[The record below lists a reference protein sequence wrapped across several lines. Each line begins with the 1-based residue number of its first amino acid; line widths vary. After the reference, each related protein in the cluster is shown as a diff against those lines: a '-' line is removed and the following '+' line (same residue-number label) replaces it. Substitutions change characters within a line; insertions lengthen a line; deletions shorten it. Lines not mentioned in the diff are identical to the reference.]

1 MELLDLDGVIE
12 KGVFE
17 IPSYQRGYA
26 WQMRQLKDFWND
38 LEHVSKL
45 GNQFHYMHS
54 LTLRE
59 LENEFE
65 NSAFEIIDGQQ
76 RLATSLILLGLL
88 AKTTQNKDPKYSL
101 INLEPILSY
110 KYYGLSEA
118 FRAITEEEKDLEAFK
133 TSFYAKNLIEA
144 YAFFKEKI
152 SDTPIETL
160 EKMFDALIKKMLFSV
175 VGLNDSRIDPFSSF
189 ETINNRGKD
198 LSTLELLKNR
208 LHFVAHKI
216 CEGKKLEKLQQEIN
230 DTYTLIYHDLRQFED
245 DHLEGFLKHFVAYYY
260 GEKGDFKKR
269 LLEMEFNA
277 HKRYTDNTNFNDEY
291 EKIDE
296 LLLYLSYSSK
306 VWYFLHTLDDEELRI
321 EITPKMRGLLDKMRR
336 LNALNDNA
344 FLPLL
349 LSLLTIQRAGKSA
362 NEQPYTTKELEGLLE
377 HLERFG
383 FLIYVVAGKNTA
395 KNEWIELAFKAIQA
409 YRFWGDKITIENLP
423 TLEENFFNRQGN
435 SALELLE
442 ESIHSLKN
450 TEKWYK
456 WGKALNYLLYE
467 YELHHNPETTLN
479 FDGSIESIE
488 HILPQNPDQG
498 YSAKEKN
505 WAKNPNIVHA
515 LGNLLL
521 MAKNANSSLSN
532 KPFDEKRKE
541 YLKGSY
547 SEKEVAKNASFGV
560 EQIKERSEKLLD
572 FLIARYRIAELVDE
586 STIKAFKNALLKTLD
601 DASLKNKG
609 SIFSAS
615 NHNKEEQAMLK
626 R

>member
-26 WQMRQLKDFWND
+26 WQEEQLKDFWND

-45 GNQFHYMHS
+45 GNKFHYMHS

-65 NSAFEIIDGQQ
+65 SSAFEIIDGQQ

-118 FRAITEEEKDLEAFK
+118 FGAIIKEQKDLEAFK
-133 TSFYAKNLIEA
+133 TFYAKNLIKA

-152 SDTPIETL
+152 SDTPIGTL
-160 EKMFDALIKKMLFSV
+160 EKMFNSLIKKMLFSV
-175 VGLNDSRIDPFSSF
+175 VGLNDNRIDPFSSF

-198 LSTLELLKNR
+198 LSTLELFKNR

-216 CEGKKLEKLQQEIN
+216 CDGKKLEKLQNEIN
-230 DTYTLIYHDLRQFED
+230 DTYTRIYYDLRHFKD

-277 HKRYTDNTNFNDEY
+277 HKRYTDNTNFDDEY
-291 EKIDE
+291 EKIDD
-296 LLLYLSYSSK
+296 LLFYLSYSSK
-306 VWYFLHTLDDEELRI
+306 VWNFLHTLDEKSIALIFDGNRKLEM

-336 LNALNDNA
+336 LNALSDNA

-349 LSLLTIQRAGKSA
+349 LSLLTIQLVGRSA
-362 NEQPYTTKELEGLLE
+362 NEQPYTTQELEGLLE
-377 HLERFG
+377 YLERFG
-383 FLIYVVAGKNTA
+383 FLIYGVAGRDTA
-395 KNEWIELAFKAIQA
+395 KNEWIELAFNAFRA
-409 YRFWGDKITIENLP
+409 YRDGEENIVIEKLP
-423 TLEENFFNRQGN
+423 TLEKSFFNRQGN
-435 SALELLE
+435 SGLELLE
-442 ESIHSLKN
+442 ESIHSKKN
-450 TEKWYK
+450 TEKWYQ
-456 WGKALNYLLYE
+456 WDKALNYLLYE

-479 FDGSIESIE
+479 FDSSLESIE
-488 HILPQNPDQG
+488 HILPQKPDQG
-498 YSAKEKN
+498 YSAKEKS
-505 WAKNPNIVHA
+505 WAKNPHIVHA

-521 MAKNANSSLSN
+521 IAKNANSSLSN

-560 EQIKERSEKLLD
+560 AQIKERSEKLLD
-572 FLIARYRIAELVDE
+572 FLIARYRIAELVGE
-586 STIKAFKNALLKTLD
+586 SAIKAFKNALLKD
-601 DASLKNKG
+601 
-609 SIFSAS
+609 I
-615 NHNKEEQAMLK
+615 E
-626 R
+626 

>member
-1 MELLDLDGVIE
+1 MELLTLDGVVE

-26 WQMRQLKDFWND
+26 WQIRQLKDFWND

-45 GNQFHYMHS
+45 GDKFHYMHS

-65 NSAFEIIDGQQ
+65 DSAFEIIDGQQ

-88 AKTTQNKDPKYSL
+88 AKITQNKDPKYSL

-118 FRAITEEEKDLEAFK
+118 FRAITEEEKDLERFQ
-133 TSFYAKNLIEA
+133 TSFYAKNLIDA
-144 YAFFKEKI
+144 YAFFKGKI
-152 SDTPIETL
+152 SDTPVGTL

-175 VGLNDSRIDPFSSF
+175 VELNDNRIDPFSSF

-216 CEGKKLEKLQQEIN
+216 CDEEDLENLQNEIN
-230 DTYTLIYHDLRQFED
+230 DTYTRIYHDLRFFKD
-245 DHLEGFLKHFVAYYY
+245 DHLESFLKHFVAYYY
-260 GEKGDFKKR
+260 GENSKFKER
-269 LLEMEFNA
+269 LLDTAFDA
-277 HKRYTDNTNFNDEY
+277 HKKYHSSYDEY
-291 EKIDE
+291 EKIND

-321 EITPKMRGLLDKMRR
+321 EITPKMHDLLDKMRR
-336 LNALNDNA
+336 LNALSDNA

-349 LSLLTIQRAGKSA
+349 LSLLTIQLAVRSGS
-362 NEQPYTTKELEGLLE
+362 ERHYTAQELEGLLE
-377 HLERFG
+377 YLERFG
-383 FLIYVVAGKNTA
+383 FLVYGVAGKNTA
-395 KNEWIELAFKAIQA
+395 KNEWIGLAFKAIQA
-409 YRFWGDKITIENLP
+409 CRFWGDKITIEDLP
-423 TLEENFFNRQGN
+423 TLEKSFFNRQGN
-435 SALELLE
+435 SGLELLE
-442 ESIHSLKN
+442 ENIHSKKN

-467 YELHHNPETTLN
+467 YELYHNPETTLN
-479 FDGSIESIE
+479 FDSSIESIE
-488 HILPQNPDQG
+488 HILPQKPDQG
-498 YSAKEKN
+498 YSAKEKS
-505 WAKNPNIVHA
+505 WAKNPHIVHA

-521 MAKNANSSLSN
+521 IPKNANSSLSN
-532 KPFDEKRKE
+532 KPFDEKRKQ

-547 SEKEVAKNASFGV
+547 SEKEVAKNASFGIT
-560 EQIKERSEKLLD
+560 EIQQRSEKLLD
-572 FLIARYRIAELVDE
+572 FLIARYRIAELVGEDA
-586 STIKAFKNALLKTLD
+586 IKDFKNALLKNI
-601 DASLKNKG
+601 K
-609 SIFSAS
+609 
-615 NHNKEEQAMLK
+615 
-626 R
+626 

>member
-1 MELLDLDGVIE
+1 MELLNLDGVIE

-26 WQMRQLKDFWND
+26 WQKEQLKDFWND

-45 GNQFHYMHS
+45 GDKFHYMHS
-54 LTLRE
+54 LTLRG
-59 LENEFE
+59 LENELE
-65 NSAFEIIDGQQ
+65 SSAFEIIDDQQ

-110 KYYGLSEA
+110 KYYGLNEA
-118 FRAITEEEKDLEAFK
+118 FRAIMEEEKDLERFQ

-144 YAFFKEKI
+144 YEFFQEKI
-152 SDTPIETL
+152 SDTPMETL
-160 EKMFDALIKKMLFSV
+160 EKMFDALTKKMLFSV
-175 VGLNDSRIDPFSSF
+175 VGLNDNRIDPFSSF

-208 LHFVAHKI
+208 LHFVSHKI
-216 CEGKKLEKLQQEIN
+216 CDEEDLENLQQEIN

-245 DHLEGFLKHFVAYYY
+245 DHLEDFLKHFVAYYY
-260 GEKGDFKKR
+260 GEKSKFKER
-269 LLEMEFNA
+269 LLNTAFDA
-277 HKRYTDNTNFNDEY
+277 HKKYDDLYDEY
-291 EKIDE
+291 EKIND
-296 LLLYLSYSSK
+296 LLFYLSHSSK

-321 EITPKMRGLLDKMRR
+321 EITPKMRDLLDKMRR
-336 LNALNDNA
+336 LNALSENA

-349 LSLLTIQRAGKSA
+349 LSLLTIQLAVRSGS
-362 NEQPYTTKELEGLLE
+362 ERHYTTKELEDLLE
-377 HLERFG
+377 YLERFG
-383 FLIYVVAGKNTA
+383 FLIYGVAGKNTA
-395 KNEWIELAFKAIQA
+395 KNEWIGLAFKAIQA
-409 YRFWGDKITIENLP
+409 CRFWGDKITIEDLP
-423 TLEENFFNRQGN
+423 TLEKNFFNRQNN

-442 ESIHSLKN
+442 ENIHSKKN

-467 YELHHNPETTLN
+467 YELYHNPETTLD

-488 HILPQNPDQG
+488 HILPQKPDQG
-498 YSAKEKN
+498 YNAKEKS
-505 WAKNPNIVHA
+505 WAKNPHIVHA

-521 MAKNANSSLSN
+521 IAKNANSSLSN

-547 SEKEVAKNASFGV
+547 SEKEVAKNATFGV
-560 EQIKERSEKLLD
+560 VEIQKRSEKLLD
-572 FLIARYRIAELVDE
+572 FLIARYRIVELVGE
-586 STIKAFKNALLKTLD
+586 SAIKAFKNALLKD
-601 DASLKNKG
+601 
-609 SIFSAS
+609 I
-615 NHNKEEQAMLK
+615 E
-626 R
+626 

>member
-1 MELLDLDGVIE
+1 MELLNLDGVIE
-12 KGVFE
+12 KGMFE

-26 WQMRQLKDFWND
+26 WQIRQLKDFWND

-45 GNQFHYMHS
+45 GDKFHYMHS

-65 NSAFEIIDGQQ
+65 SSAFEIIDGQQ

-118 FRAITEEEKDLEAFK
+118 FRAIIEEEKDLKAFK
-133 TSFYAKNLIEA
+133 TSFYAKNLIDA
-144 YAFFKEKI
+144 YVFFKEKI
-152 SDTPIETL
+152 SDTPVGTL

-175 VGLNDSRIDPFSSF
+175 VGLNDNRIDPFSSF
-189 ETINNRGKD
+189 ETINNRGKN
-198 LSTLELLKNR
+198 LSTLELFKNR

-216 CEGKKLEKLQQEIN
+216 CNGQKLETLQKEIN
-230 DTYTLIYHDLRQFED
+230 DTYTIIYYNLRSFED
-245 DHLEGFLKHFVAYYY
+245 DHLERFLKHFVAYYY

-269 LLEMEFNA
+269 LLEMEFNT

-291 EKIDE
+291 EKIDD
-296 LLLYLSYSSK
+296 LLFYLSYSSK
-306 VWYFLHTLDDEELRI
+306 VWHFLHTLDEKSIALIFDDNRKLEM
-321 EITPKMRGLLDKMRR
+321 EITPKMRTLLEKMRR
-336 LNALNDNA
+336 LNALSDNA

-349 LSLLTIQRAGKSA
+349 LSLLTIQLVGKSA
-362 NEQPYTTKELEGLLE
+362 NEQPYTTQELEGLLE
-377 HLERFG
+377 YLERFG
-383 FLIYVVAGKNTA
+383 FLVYGVAGKNTA
-395 KNEWIELAFKAIQA
+395 KNEWIELAFEAFRA
-409 YRFWGDKITIENLP
+409 YRDGKENIAIEKLP
-423 TLEENFFNRQGN
+423 TLEKSFFNRQGN

-442 ESIHSLKN
+442 ENIHSKKN
-450 TEKWYK
+450 TEKWYQ

-479 FDGSIESIE
+479 FDSSIESIE
-488 HILPQNPDQG
+488 HILPQKPDQG

-505 WAKNPNIVHA
+505 WAKNPHIVHA

-521 MAKNANSSLSN
+521 IPKNANSSLSN
-532 KPFDEKRKE
+532 KPFEEKRKQ

-547 SEKEVAKNASFGV
+547 SEKEVAKNTSFGV
-560 EQIKERSEKLLD
+560 AQIKERSERLLD
-572 FLIARYRIAELVDE
+572 FLIARYRIAELVNE
-586 STIKAFKNALLKTLD
+586 SAIKAFKNAFLKD
-601 DASLKNKG
+601 
-609 SIFSAS
+609 I
-615 NHNKEEQAMLK
+615 E
-626 R
+626 

>member
-12 KGVFE
+12 KGMFE

-26 WQMRQLKDFWND
+26 WQIRQLKDFWND

-45 GNQFHYMHS
+45 GDKFHYMHS

-65 NSAFEIIDGQQ
+65 SSAFEIIDGQQ

-88 AKTTQNKDPKYSL
+88 AKITQNKDPKYSL

-110 KYYGLSEA
+110 KYYGLNEA
-118 FRAITEEEKDLEAFK
+118 FRAITEEEKDLKAFK
-133 TSFYAKNLIEA
+133 TSFYAKNLIDA

-152 SDTPIETL
+152 SDTPIGTL
-160 EKMFDALIKKMLFSV
+160 EKMFNSLIKKMLFSV
-175 VGLNDSRIDPFSSF
+175 VGLNDNRIDPFSSF

-198 LSTLELLKNR
+198 LSTLELFKNR
-208 LHFVAHKI
+208 LHFVVHKI
-216 CEGKKLEKLQQEIN
+216 CDEEDLENLQQEIN
-230 DTYTLIYHDLRQFED
+230 DTYTRIYHDLRFFED
-245 DHLEGFLKHFVAYYY
+245 AHLEGFLKHFVAYYY
-260 GEKGDFKKR
+260 GENSKFKER
-269 LLEMEFNA
+269 LLNTAFDA
-277 HKRYTDNTNFNDEY
+277 HKKYDDLYDEY
-291 EKIDE
+291 EKIND

-336 LNALNDNA
+336 LNALSDNA

-349 LSLLTIQRAGKSA
+349 LSLLTIQLVGRSGD
-362 NEQPYTTKELEGLLE
+362 EQPYTTQELEGLLE
-377 HLERFG
+377 YLERFG
-383 FLIYVVAGKNTA
+383 FLVYGVADKKNTA
-395 KNEWIELAFKAIQA
+395 KNEWIELAFEAFRA
-409 YRFWGDKITIENLP
+409 YRYGEENIAIEKLP
-423 TLEENFFNRQGN
+423 TLEKSFFNRQGN

-442 ESIHSLKN
+442 EYIHSKKN
-450 TEKWYK
+450 AEKWYQ

-467 YELHHNPETTLN
+467 YELYHNPETTLN

-488 HILPQNPDQG
+488 HILPQKPDQG
-498 YSAKEKN
+498 YSAKEKD
-505 WAKNPNIVHA
+505 WAKNPHIVHA

-521 MAKNANSSLSN
+521 IPKNANSSLSN
-532 KPFDEKRKE
+532 KPFNEKRKE

-560 EQIKERSEKLLD
+560 VEIQERSEKLLD
-572 FLIARYRIAELVDE
+572 FLIMRYRIAELVGE
-586 STIKAFKNALLKTLD
+586 SEIKDFKNALLKEI
-601 DASLKNKG
+601 K
-609 SIFSAS
+609 
-615 NHNKEEQAMLK
+615 
-626 R
+626 

>member
-1 MELLDLDGVIE
+1 MELLNLDGVIE

-26 WQMRQLKDFWND
+26 WQIRQLKDFWND

-45 GNQFHYMHS
+45 GDKFHYMHS

-65 NSAFEIIDGQQ
+65 SSAFEIIDGQQ

-88 AKTTQNKDPKYSL
+88 AKITQKKDPKYSL

-118 FRAITEEEKDLEAFK
+118 FRAIMEEEKDLKAFK
-133 TSFYAKNLIEA
+133 TSFYAKNLIDA
-144 YAFFKEKI
+144 YEFFQEKI

-175 VGLNDSRIDPFSSF
+175 VGLNDNRIDPFSSF

-198 LSTLELLKNR
+198 LSTLELFKNR

-216 CEGKKLEKLQQEIN
+216 CDGKKLEKLQQEIN
-230 DTYTLIYHDLRQFED
+230 NTYTLIYYDLRHFKD

-277 HKRYTDNTNFNDEY
+277 HKRYTDNTNFDDEY
-291 EKIDE
+291 EKIDD
-296 LLLYLSYSSK
+296 LLFYLSYSSK
-306 VWYFLHTLDDEELRI
+306 VWYFLHTLDEKSITLIFDDNKKLEM
-321 EITPKMRGLLDKMRR
+321 EITPKMRNLLDKMRR
-336 LNALNDNA
+336 LNALSDNA

-349 LSLLTIQRAGKSA
+349 LSLFTIQLVKKSA
-362 NEQPYTTKELEGLLE
+362 NEQVYTTKELEGLLE
-377 HLERFG
+377 YLERFG
-383 FLIYVVAGKNTA
+383 FLIYGVAGKNTP
-395 KNEWIELAFKAIQA
+395 KNEWIELAFIAFRA
-409 YRFWGDKITIENLP
+409 YRYGEENIAIEDLP
-423 TLEENFFNRQGN
+423 TLEKSFFNRQGN

-442 ESIHSLKN
+442 ESIHSKKN
-450 TEKWYK
+450 AEKWYQ

-467 YELHHNPETTLN
+467 YELYHNPETTLN
-479 FDGSIESIE
+479 FDSSIESIE
-488 HILPQNPDQG
+488 HILPQKPDQG
-498 YSAKEKN
+498 YSAKEKS

-521 MAKNANSSLSN
+521 IAKNANSSLSN
-532 KPFDEKRKE
+532 KPFEEKRKQ

-560 EQIKERSEKLLD
+560 AQIKERSEKLLD
-572 FLIARYRIAELVDE
+572 FLIAHYRIAELVGE
-586 STIKAFKNALLKTLD
+586 SAIKAFKNALLKD
-601 DASLKNKG
+601 
-609 SIFSAS
+609 I
-615 NHNKEEQAMLK
+615 E
-626 R
+626 

>member
-1 MELLDLDGVIE
+1 MELLNLDGVVE

-26 WQMRQLKDFWND
+26 WQKGQLEDFWND

-45 GNQFHYMHS
+45 GDKFHYMHS

-65 NSAFEIIDGQQ
+65 DSAFEIIDGQQ

-88 AKTTQNKDPKYSL
+88 AKTTQNKDSKYSL
-101 INLEPILSY
+101 INLEPVLSY

-118 FRAITEEEKDLEAFK
+118 FRAITEEEKDLKRFQ
-133 TSFYAKNLIEA
+133 TSFYAKNLIKA
-144 YAFFKEKI
+144 YEFFQEKI
-152 SDTPIETL
+152 SDTPVGTL

-175 VGLNDSRIDPFSSF
+175 VGLNDNRIDPFSSF

-245 DHLEGFLKHFVAYYY
+245 DRLEGFLKHFVAYYY

-277 HKRYTDNTNFNDEY
+277 HKRYTDNTNFNEEY
-291 EKIDE
+291 EKIDD
-296 LLLYLSYSSK
+296 LLFYLSYSSK
-306 VWYFLHTLDDEELRI
+306 VWNFLHTLDEKSIALIVDGNKKLEI
-321 EITPKMRGLLDKMRR
+321 EITPKMRNLLEKMRR
-336 LNALNDNA
+336 LNALSDNA

-383 FLIYVVAGKNTA
+383 FLIYGVAGKNNTA
-395 KNEWIELAFKAIQA
+395 KNEWIELAFMAFKA
-409 YRFWGDKITIENLP
+409 YRYGEENIVIESLP
-423 TLEENFFNRQGN
+423 TLEKNFFKGKY
-435 SALELLE
+435 SGLELLE
-442 ESIHSLKN
+442 ESIHSKKN
-450 TEKWYK
+450 AEKWYK

-572 FLIARYRIAELVDE
+572 FLIARYRIAALVGE
-586 STIKAFKNALLKTLD
+586 SVIKAFKNALLKEI
-601 DASLKNKG
+601 K
-609 SIFSAS
+609 
-615 NHNKEEQAMLK
+615 
-626 R
+626 

>member
-1 MELLDLDGVIE
+1 MELLNLDGVIE
-12 KGVFE
+12 KGMFE

-26 WQMRQLKDFWND
+26 WQEEQLKDFWND

-45 GNQFHYMHS
+45 GDKFHYMHS

-59 LENEFE
+59 TENELE

-88 AKTTQNKDPKYSL
+88 TKTTQNKDPKYSL

-118 FRAITEEEKDLEAFK
+118 FRMITEEEKDLERFQ
-133 TSFYAKNLIEA
+133 TSFYAKNLIDA

-152 SDTPIETL
+152 SDTPVGTL

-175 VGLNDSRIDPFSSF
+175 VELNDNRIDPFSSF

-216 CEGKKLEKLQQEIN
+216 CDEEDLENLQNEIN
-230 DTYTLIYHDLRQFED
+230 DTYTRIYHDLRFFKD
-245 DHLEGFLKHFVAYYY
+245 DHLDDFLKHFVAYYY
-260 GEKGDFKKR
+260 GENSKFKER
-269 LLEMEFNA
+269 LLNTAFDA
-277 HKRYTDNTNFNDEY
+277 HKKYDDLYDEY
-291 EKIDE
+291 EKIND

-306 VWYFLHTLDDEELRI
+306 VWYFLHTLDEKSIALIFDDNRKLEM
-321 EITPKMRGLLDKMRR
+321 EITPKMRTLLDKMRR
-336 LNALNDNA
+336 LNALSYNA

-349 LSLLTIQRAGKSA
+349 LSLLTIQLVGRSA

-377 HLERFG
+377 YLERFG
-383 FLIYVVAGKNTA
+383 FLVYGVAGKDTA
-395 KNEWIELAFKAIQA
+395 KNEWIELAFEAFRAFRYGEENIV
-409 YRFWGDKITIENLP
+409 IEKLP
-423 TLEENFFNRQGN
+423 TLEKNFFNRQGN

-442 ESIHSLKN
+442 ESIHSKKN
-450 TEKWYK
+450 TEKWYQ

-467 YELHHNPETTLN
+467 YELYHNPETTLN
-479 FDGSIESIE
+479 FDSSIESIE
-488 HILPQNPDQG
+488 HILPQKPDQG
-498 YSAKEKN
+498 YSAKEKS
-505 WAKNPNIVHA
+505 WAKNPHIVHA

-521 MAKNANSSLSN
+521 IAKNANSSLSN
-532 KPFDEKRKE
+532 KPFEEKRKA

-560 EQIKERSEKLLD
+560 AQIKERSEKLLD

-586 STIKAFKNALLKTLD
+586 SAIKAFKNA
-601 DASLKNKG
+601 SLKD
-609 SIFSAS
+609 I
-615 NHNKEEQAMLK
+615 E
-626 R
+626 

>member
-1 MELLDLDGVIE
+1 MELLSLDGVIE

-26 WQMRQLKDFWND
+26 WQEEQLKDFWND

-65 NSAFEIIDGQQ
+65 SSAFEIIDGQQ

-88 AKTTQNKDPKYSL
+88 AKTTKHKDPKYSL

-118 FRAITEEEKDLEAFK
+118 FGAIMGEEKDLEKFK
-133 TSFYAKNLIEA
+133 TSFYYAKNLIEA

-160 EKMFDALIKKMLFSV
+160 EKMFDALTKKMLFSV
-175 VGLNDSRIDPFSSF
+175 VGLNDNRIDPFSSF

-198 LSTLELLKNR
+198 LSTLELFKNR
-208 LHFVAHKI
+208 LHFVVHKI
-216 CEGKKLEKLQQEIN
+216 CDGKKLETLQQEIN
-230 DTYTLIYHDLRQFED
+230 KTYTIVYYDLRSFED
-245 DHLEGFLKHFVAYYY
+245 DDLERFLKHFVAYYY
-260 GEKGDFKKR
+260 GENSNKFKER

-277 HKRYTDNTNFNDEY
+277 HRKYDDANLDDEY

-296 LLLYLSYSSK
+296 LLFYLSYSSK
-306 VWYFLHTLDDEELRI
+306 VWNFLHRLDEKAITLKEFKI

-336 LNALNDNA
+336 LNALSDNA

-349 LSLLTIQRAGKSA
+349 LSLFTIQLVGKSA
-362 NEQPYTTKELEGLLE
+362 NEQPYTTQELEGLLE
-377 HLERFG
+377 YLERFG
-383 FLIYVVAGKNTA
+383 FLIYGVAGKNTA
-395 KNEWIELAFKAIQA
+395 KNEWIELAFQAFKA
-409 YRFWGDKITIENLP
+409 YKLWKDKITIEDLP
-423 TLEENFFNRQGN
+423 TLEKNFFKGKY
-435 SALELLE
+435 SGLELLE
-442 ESIHSLKN
+442 ESIHSKKN
-450 TEKWYK
+450 TEKWYQ

-479 FDGSIESIE
+479 FDSSIESIE
-488 HILPQNPDQG
+488 HILPQKPDQG
-498 YSAKEKN
+498 YNAKEKN
-505 WAKNPNIVHA
+505 WAKNPHVVHA

-521 MAKNANSSLSN
+521 IAKNANSSLSN
-532 KPFDEKRKE
+532 KPFEEKRKQ

-560 EQIKERSEKLLD
+560 AQIKERSEKLLD
-572 FLIARYRIAELVDE
+572 FLIAHYRIAELVGE
-586 STIKAFKNALLKTLD
+586 SVIKAFKNALLKEI
-601 DASLKNKG
+601 K
-609 SIFSAS
+609 
-615 NHNKEEQAMLK
+615 
-626 R
+626 

>member
-1 MELLDLDGVIE
+1 MELLNLDGVIE

-26 WQMRQLKDFWND
+26 WQERQLKDFWND

-59 LENEFE
+59 LENDFE

-118 FRAITEEEKDLEAFK
+118 FRAITEEEKDLKAFK

-144 YAFFKEKI
+144 YTFFKEKI

-175 VGLNDSRIDPFSSF
+175 VGLNDNRIDPFSSF

-216 CEGKKLEKLQQEIN
+216 CDGKKLEKLQQEIN
-230 DTYTLIYHDLRQFED
+230 NTYTLIYHDLRQFED
-245 DHLEGFLKHFVAYYY
+245 AHLESFLKHFVAYYY
-260 GEKGDFKKR
+260 GEKSKFKER

-277 HKRYTDNTNFNDEY
+277 HQRYTDNTNFNDEY
-291 EKIDE
+291 EKIDD
-296 LLLYLSYSSK
+296 LLFYLSYSSK
-306 VWYFLHTLDDEELRI
+306 VWNFLHTLDEKSITLIVDDNKKLEM
-321 EITPKMRGLLDKMRR
+321 EITPKMRNLLEKMRR

-349 LSLLTIQRAGKSA
+349 LSLLTIQLVGRSA
-362 NEQPYTTKELEGLLE
+362 NEQPYTTQELEGLLE
-377 HLERFG
+377 YLERFG
-383 FLIYVVAGKNTA
+383 FLIYGVAGKNTA
-395 KNEWIELAFKAIQA
+395 KNEWIELAFEAFRA
-409 YRFWGDKITIENLP
+409 YRYGEENIAIEKLP
-423 TLEENFFNRQGN
+423 TLEKSFFNRQGN
-435 SALELLE
+435 SGLELLK

-450 TEKWYK
+450 AEKWYQ

-521 MAKNANSSLSN
+521 IPKNANSSLSN
-532 KPFDEKRKE
+532 KLLMKKEKNTSKA
-541 YLKGSY
+541 LIAKKKWPKTLLLGSSKSKKG
-547 SEKEVAKNASFGV
+547 AKN
-560 EQIKERSEKLLD
+560 
-572 FLIARYRIAELVDE
+572 Y
-586 STIKAFKNALLKTLD
+586 
-601 DASLKNKG
+601 
-609 SIFSAS
+609 
-615 NHNKEEQAMLK
+615 
-626 R
+626 

>member
-45 GNQFHYMHS
+45 GDKFHYMHS

-88 AKTTQNKDPKYSL
+88 AKTIQNKDPKYSL

-133 TSFYAKNLIEA
+133 TSFYAKNLIDA
-144 YAFFKEKI
+144 YEFFQEKI

-216 CEGKKLEKLQQEIN
+216 CDEEELENLQQEIN
-230 DTYTLIYHDLRQFED
+230 DTYTRIYHDLRFFKD
-245 DHLEGFLKHFVAYYY
+245 AHLEDFLKHFVAYYY

-269 LLEMEFNA
+269 LLEMEFDT
-277 HKRYTDNTNFNDEY
+277 HKRYTDNTNFSDEY
-291 EKIDE
+291 EKIND
-296 LLLYLSYSSK
+296 LLLHLSYSSK
-306 VWYFLHTLDDEELRI
+306 VWYFLHTLDDEELRT
-321 EITPKMRGLLDKMRR
+321 EITPKMRNLLDKMRR
-336 LNALNDNA
+336 LNALSENA

-349 LSLLTIQRAGKSA
+349 LSLLTIQLAVRSGS
-362 NEQPYTTKELEGLLE
+362 ERHYTTKELEDLLE
-377 HLERFG
+377 YLERFG
-383 FLIYVVAGKNTA
+383 FLVYGVAGKDTA

-409 YRFWGDKITIENLP
+409 CRFWGDKITIEDLP
-423 TLEENFFNRQGN
+423 TLEKNFFKEKYSG
-435 SALELLE
+435 LELLE
-442 ESIHSLKN
+442 ESIHSKKN
-450 TEKWYK
+450 AEKWYQ

-521 MAKNANSSLSN
+521 IPKNANSSLSN

-572 FLIARYRIAELVDE
+572 FLIAHYRIAELVGE
-586 STIKAFKNALLKTLD
+586 SAIQAFKNALLK
-601 DASLKNKG
+601 G
-609 SIFSAS
+609 I
-615 NHNKEEQAMLK
+615 E
-626 R
+626 

>member
-1 MELLDLDGVIE
+1 MELLNLDGVIE

-26 WQMRQLKDFWND
+26 WQERQLKDFWND

-45 GNQFHYMHS
+45 GDKFHYMHS

-59 LENEFE
+59 SENELE
-65 NSAFEIIDGQQ
+65 SSAFEIIDGQQ

-110 KYYGLSEA
+110 RYYGLSEA
-118 FRAITEEEKDLEAFK
+118 FRAITEEEKDLEEFK
-133 TSFYAKNLIEA
+133 TSFYAKNLIKA
-144 YAFFKEKI
+144 YTFFKEKI
-152 SDTPIETL
+152 SDTPIEAL

-175 VGLNDSRIDPFSSF
+175 VELNDNRIDPFSSF

-208 LHFVAHKI
+208 LHFVVHKI
-216 CEGKKLEKLQQEIN
+216 CDEGDLENLQNEIN
-230 DTYTLIYHDLRQFED
+230 DTYTRIYYDLRRFKD
-245 DHLEGFLKHFVAYYY
+245 DHLESFLKHFVAYYY
-260 GEKGDFKKR
+260 GEKRDFKER
-269 LLEMEFNA
+269 LLNTAFDA
-277 HKRYTDNTNFNDEY
+277 HKKYDDLYDEY
-291 EKIDE
+291 EKIND
-296 LLLYLSYSSK
+296 LLLHLSYSSK

-321 EITPKMRGLLDKMRR
+321 EITPKMRTLLDKMRR
-336 LNALNDNA
+336 LNALSDNA

-349 LSLLTIQRAGKSA
+349 LSLFTIQLVGKSA
-362 NEQPYTTKELEGLLE
+362 NEQPYTTKEIEGLLE
-377 HLERFG
+377 YLERFG
-383 FLIYVVAGKNTA
+383 FLIYGVAGRDTA
-395 KNEWIELAFKAIQA
+395 KNEWIGLAFIAFQA
-409 YRFWGDKITIENLP
+409 YKEGKGNIAIEDLP
-423 TLEENFFNRQGN
+423 TLEKNFFNKHNN
-435 SALELLE
+435 SGLEFLE
-442 ESIHSLKN
+442 ESIHSKKKPR
-450 TEKWYK
+450 KWYE

-479 FDGSIESIE
+479 FDSSVESIE

-521 MAKNANSSLSN
+521 IPKNANSSLSN

-541 YLKGSY
+541 YLKGFY

-560 EQIKERSEKLLD
+560 AQIKERSEKLLD
-572 FLIARYRIAELVDE
+572 FLIARYRIAALVGE
-586 STIKAFKNALLKTLD
+586 SEIKDFKNALLKEI
-601 DASLKNKG
+601 K
-609 SIFSAS
+609 
-615 NHNKEEQAMLK
+615 
-626 R
+626 

>member
-1 MELLDLDGVIE
+1 MELLNLDGVIE

-17 IPSYQRGYA
+17 IPNYQRGYA
-26 WQMRQLKDFWND
+26 WQKEQLKDFWND

-45 GNQFHYMHS
+45 GDKFHYMHS

-65 NSAFEIIDGQQ
+65 SSAFEIIDGQQ

-88 AKTTQNKDPKYSL
+88 AKTTQNKDPKYSF

-118 FRAITEEEKDLEAFK
+118 FRAIMEEEKNLEAFK
-133 TSFYAKNLIEA
+133 TSFYAKNLIDA

-152 SDTPIETL
+152 SDTPVGTL

-175 VGLNDSRIDPFSSF
+175 VGLNDNRIDPFSSF

-198 LSTLELLKNR
+198 LSTLELFKNR

-216 CEGKKLEKLQQEIN
+216 CDEEDLENLQNEIN
-230 DTYTLIYHDLRQFED
+230 DTYTRIYYDLRFFED
-245 DHLEGFLKHFVAYYY
+245 EHLEGFLKHFVAYYY
-260 GEKGDFKKR
+260 GEKRDFKGR
-269 LLEMEFNA
+269 LLNTAFDA
-277 HKRYTDNTNFNDEY
+277 HKKYDDLYDEY

-296 LLLYLSYSSK
+296 LLFYLSYSSK
-306 VWYFLHTLDDEELRI
+306 VWNFLHTLDEKSIALIVDDNKKLEM
-321 EITPKMRGLLDKMRR
+321 EITPKMRGLLEKMRR
-336 LNALNDNA
+336 LNALSDNT

-377 HLERFG
+377 YLERFG
-383 FLIYVVAGKNTA
+383 FLIYGVAGKNTA
-395 KNEWIELAFKAIQA
+395 KNEWIELAFQAFRA
-409 YRFWGDKITIENLP
+409 YRDGKENLAIEDLP
-423 TLEENFFNRQGN
+423 TLEKSFFNKTKN

-442 ESIHSLKN
+442 ESIHSKKN
-450 TEKWYK
+450 TEKWYG
-456 WGKALNYLLYE
+456 WGKVLNYLLYE
-467 YELHHNPETTLN
+467 YELYHNPETTLN
-479 FDGSIESIE
+479 FDSSIESIE
-488 HILPQNPDQG
+488 HILPQKPDQG
-498 YSAKEKN
+498 YNAKEKD
-505 WAKNPNIVHA
+505 WAKNPHIVHA

-521 MAKNANSSLSN
+521 IPKNANSSLSN
-532 KPFDEKRKE
+532 KPFEEKRKA

-560 EQIKERSEKLLD
+560 AQIKERSEKLLD
-572 FLIARYRIAELVDE
+572 FLIARYRIAELVGE
-586 STIKAFKNALLKTLD
+586 NAIKAFKNALLKEI
-601 DASLKNKG
+601 K
-609 SIFSAS
+609 
-615 NHNKEEQAMLK
+615 
-626 R
+626 

>member
-26 WQMRQLKDFWND
+26 WQKEQLKDFWND

-59 LENEFE
+59 LENELE
-65 NSAFEIIDGQQ
+65 SSTFEIIDGQQ

-118 FRAITEEEKDLEAFK
+118 FRAIAEEEKDLEKFK
-133 TSFYAKNLIEA
+133 TSFYAKNLIDA
-144 YAFFKEKI
+144 YTFFKEKI
-152 SDTPIETL
+152 SDTPVGTL

-175 VGLNDSRIDPFSSF
+175 VELNDNRIDPFSSF

-216 CEGKKLEKLQQEIN
+216 CDEGDLENLQQEIN
-230 DTYTLIYHDLRQFED
+230 DTYTRIYHDLRSFED
-245 DHLEGFLKHFVAYYY
+245 AHLEDFLKHFVAYYY
-260 GEKGDFKKR
+260 GEKSKFKER
-269 LLEMEFNA
+269 LLNTAFDA
-277 HKRYTDNTNFNDEY
+277 HKKYDDLYDEY
-291 EKIDE
+291 EKIND
-296 LLLYLSYSSK
+296 LLLHLSHSSK
-306 VWYFLHTLDDEELRI
+306 VWYFLHKLDDEELRI
-321 EITPKMRGLLDKMRR
+321 EITPKMRGLLVKMRR
-336 LNALNDNA
+336 LNDLSDNA

-349 LSLLTIQRAGKSA
+349 LSLLTIQLAVRSGS
-362 NEQPYTTKELEGLLE
+362 ERHYTTKELEDLLE
-377 HLERFG
+377 YLERFG
-383 FLIYVVAGKNTA
+383 FLIYGVAGKDTP

-409 YRFWGDKITIENLP
+409 YRFWDDKITIENLP
-423 TLEENFFNRQGN
+423 TLEKNFFNKQGN
-435 SALELLE
+435 SGLELLE
-442 ESIHSLKN
+442 ENIHSKKN
-450 TEKWYK
+450 AEKKWYGWHK
-456 WGKALNYLLYE
+456 KLNYLLYE
-467 YELHHNPETTLN
+467 YELHHNPETTPN
-479 FDGSIESIE
+479 FDSSLESIE

-498 YSAKEKN
+498 YSAKEKS

-521 MAKNANSSLSN
+521 IPKNANSSLSN
-532 KPFDEKRKE
+532 KPFEEKRKE

-560 EQIKERSEKLLD
+560 AQIKERSEKLLD
-572 FLIARYRIAELVDE
+572 FLIARYRIAELVGE
-586 STIKAFKNALLKTLD
+586 SVIKAFKNA
-601 DASLKNKG
+601 SLKDIK
-609 SIFSAS
+609 
-615 NHNKEEQAMLK
+615 
-626 R
+626 

>member
-1 MELLDLDGVIE
+1 MELLNLDGVIE

-45 GNQFHYMHS
+45 GDKFHYMHS
-54 LTLRE
+54 LTLRKSDDD
-59 LENEFE
+59 FGDID
-65 NSAFEIIDGQQ
+65 FEIIDGQQ

-88 AKTTQNKDPKYSL
+88 AKITQNKDPKYSL

-118 FRAITEEEKDLEAFK
+118 FRAIMEEEKDLEAFK

-152 SDTPIETL
+152 SDTPVGTL
-160 EKMFDALIKKMLFSV
+160 EKMFDALTKKMLFSV
-175 VGLNDSRIDPFSSF
+175 VELNDNRIDPFSSF

-198 LSTLELLKNR
+198 LSTLELFKNR

-216 CEGKKLEKLQQEIN
+216 CDGKKLETLQQEIN
-230 DTYTLIYHDLRQFED
+230 KTYTIVYYDLRSFKD
-245 DHLEGFLKHFVAYYY
+245 AHLEGFLKHFVAYYY
-260 GEKGDFKKR
+260 GENSNKFKER

-277 HKRYTDNTNFNDEY
+277 HRKYDDANLDDEY
-291 EKIDE
+291 DKIDE
-296 LLLYLSYSSK
+296 LLFYLSYSSK
-306 VWYFLHTLDDEELRI
+306 VWNFLHTLDEKAITLKEFKI
-321 EITPKMRGLLDKMRR
+321 EITPKTRTLLDKMRR
-336 LNALNDNA
+336 LNALSDNA

-349 LSLLTIQRAGKSA
+349 LSLFTIQLVGRSA

-377 HLERFG
+377 YLERFG
-383 FLIYVVAGKNTA
+383 FLIYGVAGKNTA
-395 KNEWIELAFKAIQA
+395 KNEWIESAFIAFKA
-409 YRFWGDKITIENLP
+409 YRYGEENIAIEKLP
-423 TLEENFFNRQGN
+423 TLEKHFFKGEH
-435 SALELLE
+435 SGLEFLE
-442 ESIHSLKN
+442 ESIHSKKN
-450 TEKWYK
+450 TEKWYQ

-467 YELHHNPETTLN
+467 YELYHNPETTLN

-498 YSAKEKN
+498 YIAKEKD
-505 WAKNPNIVHA
+505 WAKNPHIAHA

-521 MAKNANSSLSN
+521 IPKNANSSLSN
-532 KPFDEKRKE
+532 KPFDEKRKA

-547 SEKEVAKNASFGV
+547 SEKEVAKNASFGII
-560 EQIKERSEKLLD
+560 EIQERSEKLLD
-572 FLIARYRIAELVDE
+572 FLIVRYNIAELVGE
-586 STIKAFKNALLKTLD
+586 SAIKAFKNALLKD
-601 DASLKNKG
+601 IK
-609 SIFSAS
+609 
-615 NHNKEEQAMLK
+615 
-626 R
+626 

>member
-26 WQMRQLKDFWND
+26 WQERQLKDFWND

-59 LENEFE
+59 LENDFE

-133 TSFYAKNLIEA
+133 TSFYAKNLIDA

-160 EKMFDALIKKMLFSV
+160 EKMFDALIKNMLFSV
-175 VGLNDSRIDPFSSF
+175 VGLNDNRIDPFSSF

-230 DTYTLIYHDLRQFED
+230 DTYTLIYHDFRQFED
-245 DHLEGFLKHFVAYYY
+245 AHLEGFLKHFVAYYY

-277 HKRYTDNTNFNDEY
+277 HKRYTDNTNFNEEY
-291 EKIDE
+291 EKIDD
-296 LLLYLSYSSK
+296 LLFYLSYSSK
-306 VWYFLHTLDDEELRI
+306 VWNFLHTLDEKSITLIVDDNKKLEI
-321 EITPKMRGLLDKMRR
+321 EITPKMRNLLKKMRR
-336 LNALNDNA
+336 LNDLSDNA

-362 NEQPYTTKELEGLLE
+362 NEQPYTTQELEGLLE
-377 HLERFG
+377 YLERFG
-383 FLIYVVAGKNTA
+383 FLIYGVAGKSTA

-423 TLEENFFNRQGN
+423 TLEKNFFNRQGN
-435 SALELLE
+435 SGLELLE
-442 ESIHSLKN
+442 EYIHSKKN
-450 TEKWYK
+450 AEKWYK

-521 MAKNANSSLSN
+521 IPKNANSSLSN

-541 YLKGSY
+541 YLKDSY
-547 SEKEVAKNASFGV
+547 SEKEVAKNASFGI
-560 EQIKERSEKLLD
+560 EKIKERSEKLLD
-572 FLIARYRIAELVDE
+572 FLIAHYRIAELVDE
-586 STIKAFKNALLKTLD
+586 SAIKAFKNA
-601 DASLKNKG
+601 SLKDIK
-609 SIFSAS
+609 
-615 NHNKEEQAMLK
+615 
-626 R
+626 

>member
-1 MELLDLDGVIE
+1 MELLNLDGVIE

-26 WQMRQLKDFWND
+26 WQIRQLKDFWND

-45 GNQFHYMHS
+45 GSQFHYMHS

-118 FRAITEEEKDLEAFK
+118 FRAITEEEKDLKAFK
-133 TSFYAKNLIEA
+133 TSFYAKNLIDA
-144 YAFFKEKI
+144 YTFFKEKI
-152 SDTPIETL
+152 SDTPIEAL

-175 VGLNDSRIDPFSSF
+175 VELKDNRIDPFSSF

-198 LSTLELLKNR
+198 LSTLELFKNR

-216 CEGKKLEKLQQEIN
+216 CDGKKLEKLQNEIN
-230 DTYTLIYHDLRQFED
+230 DTYTRIYYDLRHFKD

-291 EKIDE
+291 EKIDD
-296 LLLYLSYSSK
+296 LLFYLSYSSK
-306 VWYFLHTLDDEELRI
+306 VWHFLHTLDEKSIALIFDDNKKLEM
-321 EITPKMRGLLDKMRR
+321 EITPKMRSLLEKMRR

-349 LSLLTIQRAGKSA
+349 LSLLTIQLVGRSA
-362 NEQPYTTKELEGLLE
+362 NEQPYTTQELEGLLE
-377 HLERFG
+377 YLERFG
-383 FLIYVVAGKNTA
+383 FLVYGVAGKNTA
-395 KNEWIELAFKAIQA
+395 KNEWIESAFQAFKA
-409 YRFWGDKITIENLP
+409 YRYGEENIVIENLP
-423 TLEENFFNRQGN
+423 TLEKNFFNRQGN

-442 ESIHSLKN
+442 ENIHSKKN
-450 TEKWYK
+450 TEKWYQ

-479 FDGSIESIE
+479 FDSSLESIE

-541 YLKGSY
+541 YFKGSY

-572 FLIARYRIAELVDE
+572 FLIAHYRVAELVGE
-586 STIKAFKNALLKTLD
+586 SAIKAFKNALLKD
-601 DASLKNKG
+601 
-609 SIFSAS
+609 I
-615 NHNKEEQAMLK
+615 E
-626 R
+626 

>member
-26 WQMRQLKDFWND
+26 WQIRQLKDFWND

-45 GNQFHYMHS
+45 GDKFHYMHS

-133 TSFYAKNLIEA
+133 TSFYAKNLIDA
-144 YAFFKEKI
+144 HAFFKEKI
-152 SDTPIETL
+152 SNTPVGTL

-175 VGLNDSRIDPFSSF
+175 VELNDNRIDPFSSF

-216 CEGKKLEKLQQEIN
+216 CDEEDLENLQNEIN
-230 DTYTLIYHDLRQFED
+230 DTYTRIYHDLRFFKD
-245 DHLEGFLKHFVAYYY
+245 DHLESFLKHFVAYYY
-260 GEKGDFKKR
+260 GENSKFKER
-269 LLEMEFNA
+269 LLNTAFDA
-277 HKRYTDNTNFNDEY
+277 HKKYDDLYDEY
-291 EKIDE
+291 EKIND

-336 LNALNDNA
+336 LNALSDNA

-349 LSLLTIQRAGKSA
+349 LSLLTIQLVGRSGS
-362 NEQPYTTKELEGLLE
+362 ERHHTTKELEDLLE
-377 HLERFG
+377 YLERFG
-383 FLIYVVAGKNTA
+383 FLIYGVAGKNTA

-409 YRFWGDKITIENLP
+409 CRLWKDKITIEDLP
-423 TLEENFFNRQGN
+423 TLEKSFFNRQGN
-435 SALELLE
+435 SGLELLE
-442 ESIHSLKN
+442 ESIHSKKN
-450 TEKWYK
+450 TEKWYQ
-456 WGKALNYLLYE
+456 WGKVLNYLLYE
-467 YELHHNPETTLN
+467 YELYHNPETTLN
-479 FDGSIESIE
+479 FDSSLESIE

-498 YSAKEKN
+498 YSAKEKS
-505 WAKNPNIVHA
+505 WAKNPHIVHA

-521 MAKNANSSLSN
+521 IPKNANSSLSN
-532 KPFDEKRKE
+532 KPFNEKRKE

-560 EQIKERSEKLLD
+560 AQIKERSEKLLD
-572 FLIARYRIAELVDE
+572 FLIARYRIAELVNE
-586 STIKAFKNALLKTLD
+586 SAIKAFKNALLKD
-601 DASLKNKG
+601 IK
-609 SIFSAS
+609 
-615 NHNKEEQAMLK
+615 
-626 R
+626 

>member
-26 WQMRQLKDFWND
+26 WQERQLKDFWND

-59 LENEFE
+59 LENDFE

-110 KYYGLSEA
+110 KYYGLREA
-118 FRAITEEEKDLEAFK
+118 FRAITEEEKDLKAFK

-152 SDTPIETL
+152 SDTPIEAL

-175 VGLNDSRIDPFSSF
+175 VGLNDNRIDPFSSF

-245 DHLEGFLKHFVAYYY
+245 AHLEGFLKHFVAYYY

-277 HKRYTDNTNFNDEY
+277 HKRYTDNTNFNEKY
-291 EKIDE
+291 EKIDD
-296 LLLYLSYSSK
+296 LLFYLSYSSK
-306 VWYFLHTLDDEELRI
+306 VWNFLHTLDEKSITLIVDDNKKLEI
-321 EITPKMRGLLDKMRR
+321 EITPKMRDLLEKMRR
-336 LNALNDNA
+336 LNALSDSA

-383 FLIYVVAGKNTA
+383 FLIYRVASKNTA
-395 KNEWIELAFKAIQA
+395 KNEWIELAFMAFKA
-409 YRFWGDKITIENLP
+409 YRYGEENIVIENLP
-423 TLEENFFNRQGN
+423 TLEKNFFNRKY

-442 ESIHSLKN
+442 EYIHSKKN
-450 TEKWYK
+450 AEKWYK

-479 FDGSIESIE
+479 FDGNTESIE

-521 MAKNANSSLSN
+521 IPKNANSSLSN

-541 YLKGSY
+541 YIKGSY

-560 EQIKERSEKLLD
+560 DQIKERSEKLLN
-572 FLIARYRIAELVDE
+572 FLIVHYRIAALVGE
-586 STIKAFKNALLKTLD
+586 SAIKAFKNALLKD
-601 DASLKNKG
+601 IK
-609 SIFSAS
+609 
-615 NHNKEEQAMLK
+615 
-626 R
+626 

>member
-1 MELLDLDGVIE
+1 MELLNLDGVIE

-26 WQMRQLKDFWND
+26 WQIRQLKDFWND

-45 GNQFHYMHS
+45 GDKFHYMHS

-65 NSAFEIIDGQQ
+65 SSAFEIIDGQQ

-133 TSFYAKNLIEA
+133 TSFYAKNLIKA
-144 YAFFKEKI
+144 YTFFKEKI
-152 SDTPIETL
+152 SDTPVGTL
-160 EKMFDALIKKMLFSV
+160 EKMFDALTKKMLFSV
-175 VGLNDSRIDPFSSF
+175 VGLNDNRIDPFSSF

-198 LSTLELLKNR
+198 LSTLELFKNR

-216 CEGKKLEKLQQEIN
+216 CDGQKLETLQQEIN
-230 DTYTLIYHDLRQFED
+230 KTYTIVYYDLRSFED
-245 DHLEGFLKHFVAYYY
+245 DDLERFLKHFVAYYY

-277 HKRYTDNTNFNDEY
+277 HQRYTDNTNFDDEY
-291 EKIDE
+291 EKIDD
-296 LLLYLSYSSK
+296 LLFYLSYSSK
-306 VWYFLHTLDDEELRI
+306 VWHFLHTLDEKSIALIFNDNRKLEM

-336 LNALNDNA
+336 LNALRDNA

-349 LSLLTIQRAGKSA
+349 LSLLTIQLVGKSA
-362 NEQPYTTKELEGLLE
+362 NEQPYTTQELEGLLE
-377 HLERFG
+377 YLERFG
-383 FLIYVVAGKNTA
+383 FLIYGVAGKNTA
-395 KNEWIELAFKAIQA
+395 KNEWIELAFIAFKA
-409 YRFWGDKITIENLP
+409 YRYGEDKITIEDLP
-423 TLEENFFNRQGN
+423 TLEKSFFNGQGN
-435 SALELLE
+435 SGLELLE
-442 ESIHSLKN
+442 ESIHSKKN
-450 TEKWYK
+450 TEKWYQ

-467 YELHHNPETTLN
+467 YELHHNPETTLK
-479 FDGSIESIE
+479 FDSSIESIE
-488 HILPQNPDQG
+488 HILPQKPDQS
-498 YSAKEKN
+498 YSAKEKS

-521 MAKNANSSLSN
+521 IAKNANSSLSN
-532 KPFDEKRKE
+532 RPFDEKRKE

-547 SEKEVAKNASFGV
+547 SEKEVAKNASFGLI
-560 EQIKERSEKLLD
+560 EIQERSEKLLD
-572 FLIARYRIAELVDE
+572 FLISRYRIAELVGE
-586 STIKAFKNALLKTLD
+586 NAIKAFKNALLKEI
-601 DASLKNKG
+601 K
-609 SIFSAS
+609 
-615 NHNKEEQAMLK
+615 
-626 R
+626 